1 MPVKKT
7 KKPRARKAPAKKK
20 GLKQKQKQKQEQKV
34 NVSVSAGGSGGTQF
48 IPMPSAPAF
57 DYAQL
62 AQLIR
67 PAATVDVPIRAQEN
81 PEPIAA
87 REASSQTLA
96 QEFPRPVKEKSKS
109 KSKSKQPLY
118 ASMSEREAGYETF
131 PSSESEREVREIIRK
146 QEAQSAAMFRKYAE
160 SKAKPFIAS
169 PSPSD
174 FNIFSDEPII
184 LPASRSGSGQSVRAP
199 TRDLFGSGPS
209 FSSGS
214 D

>member
-34 NVSVSAGGSGGTQF
+34 NVSVSAGGSGGGTQF

-96 QEFPRPVKEKSKS
+96 EEFPRPQRAAPPIPVKEKSKS

-131 PSSESEREVREIIRK
+131 PSSESERETREIVRK
-146 QEAQSAAMFRKYAE
+146 QEAQSAAMFRKYAG
-160 SKAKPFIAS
+160 SKS
-169 PSPSD
+169 
-174 FNIFSDEPII
+174 IFDE
-184 LPASRSGSGQSVRAP
+184 
-199 TRDLFGSGPS
+199 
-209 FSSGS
+209 
-214 D
+214 

>member
-34 NVSVSAGGSGGTQF
+34 NVSVSAGGSGGGTQF

-67 PAATVDVPIRAQEN
+67 PAATVDVPIRAQAN

-96 QEFPRPVKEKSKS
+96 QEFPRPQRAAPPIPVKEKSKSKS

-131 PSSESEREVREIIRK
+131 PSSESERETREIVRK
-146 QEAQSAAMFRKYAE
+146 QEAQAASMFRKYGKSAFE
-160 SKAKPFIAS
+160 
-169 PSPSD
+169 
-174 FNIFSDEPII
+174 EE
-184 LPASRSGSGQSVRAP
+184 
-199 TRDLFGSGPS
+199 
-209 FSSGS
+209 
-214 D
+214 

>member
-34 NVSVSAGGSGGTQF
+34 NVSVSAGGSGGGTQF

-67 PAATVDVPIRAQEN
+67 PAATVDVPIRAQAN
-81 PEPIAA
+81 PEPLPA
-87 REASSQTLA
+87 REAAAPSLTSEISTQTERKVRSDYGGLH
-96 QEFPRPVKEKSKS
+96 KSKS
-109 KSKSKQPLY
+109 KASKGYFDETESGPESEANVRATFERVKASASKSK
-118 ASMSEREAGYETF
+118 A
-131 PSSESEREVREIIRK
+131 
-146 QEAQSAAMFRKYAE
+146 

-174 FNIFSDEPII
+174 FNIFSDEPIR
-184 LPASRSGSGQSVRAP
+184 LPSSRSGSGQTVQAP

-214 D
+214 DY

>member
-20 GLKQKQKQKQEQKV
+20 GLKQKQKQKQQQKV
-34 NVSVSAGGSGGTQF
+34 NVQVSTGGGGGGTQF

-62 AQLIR
+62 ASLLR
-67 PAATVDVPIRAQEN
+67 PANTVDVPIRAQEN
-81 PEPIAA
+81 PEPLPA
-87 REASSQTLA
+87 REAEEPSLMEELPSAKGRKVRTDYGG
-96 QEFPRPVKEKSKS
+96 RHKSKS
-109 KSKSKQPLY
+109 KASK
-118 ASMSEREAGYETF
+118 GYFDETESG
-131 PSSESEREVREIIRK
+131 PESEANVRATFERVK
-146 QEAQSAAMFRKYAE
+146 ASG

-184 LPASRSGSGQSVRAP
+184 LPASRSGSGKSFQAP

>member
-34 NVSVSAGGSGGTQF
+34 NVSVSAGGSGGGGTQF
-48 IPMPSAPAF
+48 IPMPSSAPAF

-67 PAATVDVPIRAQEN
+67 PANTVDVPIRAQAN

-96 QEFPRPVKEKSKS
+96 QEFPRPQRAAPPIPVKGMGSQTMFQEEESAPSADMPITKPGKEKSKSKS

-131 PSSESEREVREIIRK
+131 PSSESEREVREIVRK
-146 QEAQSAAMFRKYAE
+146 QEAQAAGMFRKYGSFE
-160 SKAKPFIAS
+160 RDPF
-169 PSPSD
+169 
-174 FNIFSDEPII
+174 
-184 LPASRSGSGQSVRAP
+184 V
-199 TRDLFGSGPS
+199 
-209 FSSGS
+209 
-214 D
+214 

>member
-34 NVSVSAGGSGGTQF
+34 NVSVSAGGSGGGGTQF

-67 PAATVDVPIRAQEN
+67 PAATVDVPIRAQAN
-81 PEPIAA
+81 PEPLPA
-87 REASSQTLA
+87 REAEEPSLMEELPSA
-96 QEFPRPVKEKSKS
+96 KGRKVRSDAGKSR
-109 KSKSKQPLY
+109 SKQPLY

-131 PSSESEREVREIIRK
+131 PSSESEREVREIVRK
-146 QEAQSAAMFRKYAE
+146 QEAQAAGMFRKYGSFE
-160 SKAKPFIAS
+160 RDPF
-169 PSPSD
+169 
-174 FNIFSDEPII
+174 
-184 LPASRSGSGQSVRAP
+184 V
-199 TRDLFGSGPS
+199 
-209 FSSGS
+209 
-214 D
+214 